1 MTQASKSAIRNY
13 AGIARKTVSWTIVTA
28 LKTWRRR
35 MRDRRALSNLDAHML
50 RDIGLDQ
57 MTVDREIR
65 RRFWQE

>member
-1 MTQASKSAIRNY
+1 MTQASKSVSRKY
-13 AGIARKTVSWTIVTA
+13 VGIARKTVTWTIVTA
-28 LKTWRRR
+28 LKTWRQR

-65 RRFWQE
+65 RQFWQE